1 MKELRAKLNK
11 YIKLTEEAFKKVK
24 IGKNL
29 NADEEKKAKE
39 LLNIAQCYYNDCV
52 YFKEK
57 EELINAFTAINYAH
71 AFLDA
76 GAKLRLFN
84 VKDSKLFMID

>member
-11 YIKLTEEAFKKVK
+11 YIRLTEEALKKVK
-24 IGKNL
+24 IRKNL

-39 LLNIAQCYYNDCV
+39 LLNLAECYYKDCV
-52 YFKEK
+52 HFKEK

-71 AFLDA
+71 AFLDV
-76 GAKLRLFN
+76 GAKLGLFN
-84 VKDSKLFMID
+84 VKDSRLFMVG

>member
-1 MKELRAKLNK
+1 MKQLQTKLSK
-11 YIKLTEEAFKKVK
+11 YIKLTEEALKKVK
-24 IGKNL
+24 IRKNL

-39 LLNIAQCYYNDCV
+39 LLNLAQCYYKDCL

-57 EELINAFTAINYAH
+57 EEFINAFTAINYAH

-76 GAKLRLFN
+76 GAKLKLFN
-84 VKDSKLFMID
+84 VKDSKLFMVD